1 MTTVIAHRGAS
12 FRYPEHTRAAYDEA
26 VAAGADGFECD
37 VRLLRDGEILCWHD
51 ATLNRTSN
59 ASGPLFSRA
68 WKDLENVDAGS
79 WHRSG
84 APQPPLR
91 FSELLAL
98 AQIHRKS
105 ISIETKHPVPS
116 GGAIE
121 HALADLLPPVLLA
134 GSAAFAPFR
143 LMSFSLIAVQRWS
156 KLRPDIPAVYLI
168 DHRPI
173 TALPKVP
180 VIGPGIARLRRE
192 PEIVKRLHD
201 QGYEVHV
208 WTVDEEED
216 VELCVNLGVEAIISN
231 KPREVRALLGEI
243 N

>member
-12 FRYPEHTRAAYDEA
+12 YRYPEHTRAAYDEA
-26 VAAGADGFECD
+26 INAGADGFECD
-37 VRLLRDGEILCWHD
+37 VRLLLDGEIICWHD
-51 ATLNRTSN
+51 ASLNRTSN
-59 ASGPLFSRA
+59 ASGPIFSRT
-68 WKDLENVDAGS
+68 WSELENIDAGS
-79 WHRSG
+79 WHRSA

-91 FSELLAL
+91 FTELLAL

-105 ISIETKHPVPS
+105 ISIETKHPVPT

-121 HALADLLPPVLLA
+121 HAMAKILPRMDFT
-134 GSAAFAPFR
+134 GSAALAPFR
-143 LMSFSLIAVQRWS
+143 LMSFSFMAVHRWS
-156 KLRPDIPAVYLI
+156 TLRPDIPAVYLI

-173 TALPKVP
+173 SALPKVA

-192 PEIVKRLHD
+192 PEMVDRLHD

-208 WTVDEEED
+208 WTVDEERD
-216 VELCVNLGVEAIISN
+216 VELCVKLGVEAIISN
-231 KPREVRALLGEI
+231 KPREMRALLGEI